1 MIDFPLSLALF
12 NFVPVVLAGAGV
24 WLLARLVGDQ
34 DPDRGTLALAGAGLI
49 LLGGLCKA
57 TWKLVVSATGI
68 DLAWLGNALFPLMAP
83 GFALLSVSLLGAG
96 LRMAG
101 RKSPAWPTWITFGA
115 IATAFVAA
123 GLRTWVWDIPRGW
136 LLPLL
141 ALASLCNLL
150 LSGLAIAAAVRLR
163 KPWVAALFAV
173 NLAMIFALQPIAMAA
188 TKTLAMHWTEQ
199 SLTALGTAC
208 FALGAFLLR
217 KLAAERTGIARTASS
232 IASAIRL

>member
-34 DPDRGTLALAGAGLI
+34 DPQRGTLALAGAGLI
-49 LLGGLCKA
+49 LIGGLAKA
-57 TWKLVVSATGI
+57 TWKLVASATGT

-83 GFALLSVSLLGAG
+83 GFALLSVSLLGASR
-96 LRMAG
+96 RMA
-101 RKSPAWPTWITFGA
+101 RRNSPAWPVWVAIGA
-115 IATAFVAA
+115 ISAAFVAA
-123 GLRTWVWDIPRGW
+123 GLRTWVWEIPRGW

-141 ALASLCNLL
+141 ALASVCNLV
-150 LSGLAIAAAVRLR
+150 LSALAIAAALRLR

-173 NLAMIFALQPIAMAA
+173 NLAMIFALQPIAVAP

-208 FALGAFLLR
+208 FALGALLLR
-217 KLAAERTGIARTASS
+217 KLAAERTGIAQPARSKP
-232 IASAIRL
+232 SAIRP